1 MICFLFEEGENV
13 IGVQLGN
20 GWYHQTKRVDEG
32 KFIFGFP
39 KLRYELTMLQENG
52 EEIFLESDPETL
64 WKPGEVTENNLFWW
78 GDAGSQAGAGGLVQG
93 RCRFIGVETGAAC
106 SCTGGGAHGADVSGD
121 RVLRSM
127 EPVLLEKE
135 R

>member
-1 MICFLFEEGENV
+1 MTNYSSVLGCDTTYPVWEERIGYRCLFVTFDLLPFLKKGENV

-52 EEIFLESDPETL
+52 EEIS
-64 WKPGEVTENNLFWW
+64 
-78 GDAGSQAGAGGLVQG
+78 
-93 RCRFIGVETGAAC
+93 
-106 SCTGGGAHGADVSGD
+106 
-121 RVLRSM
+121 
-127 EPVLLEKE
+127 
-135 R
+135 